1 MISAKYAPKIALAAS
16 FGATVAAI
24 EPDWVLSRGSWR
36 EKIRLRRELLSA
48 MGWQR
53 VRVHAFELFSNPQ
66 DVAHRIAEQLGLEI
80 FKQPQVL
87 FENTPVAFEDTPMAW
102 GENSESNDQDLRD
115 NKPPHWS

>member
-1 MISAKYAPKIALAAS
+1 MARLNLLEETRFEKLPVNVFENPKIAS
-16 FGATVAAI
+16 I
-24 EPDWVLSRGSWR
+24 
-36 EKIRLRRELLSA
+36 
-48 MGWQR
+48 
-53 VRVHAFELFSNPQ
+53 N
-66 DVAHRIAEQLGLEI
+66 VAHRIAEQLGLEI